1 MDVRECAHNV
11 VSNLPHIFDTEINN
25 KLTFNF
31 WRVIIVRVGSTGRSV
46 DPAVAQSLNN
56 HLVRNVQRQHCVDVE
71 ELLQL
76 GGLVGGAR
84 EAIEKNRLAS
94 RQSGKF
100 LLEDVQHNFVR
111 NKLARLHVRLSG
123 QTNLSLLSDVLTQQ
137 VASRNLCKE

>member
-1 MDVRECAHNV
+1 MVV
-11 VSNLPHIFDTEINN
+11 VSNLPHIFNTEINN

-31 WRVIIVRVGSTGRSV
+31 GRVIIVRVGSTGRSV

-56 HLVRNVQRQHCVDVE
+56 YLVRNVQRQHCIDVE
-71 ELLQL
+71 EFLQL

-84 EAIEKNRLAS
+84 KAIKKNRLAS

-111 NKLARLHVRLSG
+111 NKLASLHVRLSG
-123 QTNLSLLSDVLTQQ
+123 QTNLSLLSDVFTQQ
-137 VASRNLCKE
+137 VARGNLWKE